1 MDPGLTDSLGAGTL
15 EFDSQREAGK
25 NIFEFAR
32 RLRFSFAPTP
42 WRNREWLY
50 LFSHLHVGG
59 IDHHGQ
65 PVSALV
71 SRLLIDRLI
80 ENILKQNSFQV
91 TTLVGNAAQHSPVR
105 GGVRQDKHG
114 ALQVSVSIGALH
126 LDKGKTNTPGPLMN
140 RL

>member
-1 MDPGLTDSLGAGTL
+1 MDPGLTDSLYAGTL
-15 EFDSQREAGK
+15 EFDSERQAAK
-25 NIFEFAR
+25 NIVELAR
-32 RLRFSFAPTP
+32 RFRFSFAPTP

-50 LFSHLHVGG
+50 FLSHLHVGG

-91 TTLVGNAAQHSPVR
+91 TTLVGNSAQDSPVR
-105 GGVRQDKHG
+105 GGLRQVKHG
-114 ALQVSVSIGALH
+114 ARQV
-126 LDKGKTNTPGPLMN
+126 
-140 RL
+140 